1 MEGNSINTYLP
12 VKDVKEI
19 DKLLTLLEVY
29 KSQCKYYAVYK
40 IANLLIPREVDKV
53 YLAFAGEKEGLTFYH
68 TFVVLEDK
76 SIFNI
81 SLDMAFAIGVGIDKG
96 MYYPCVGSGVSNPA
110 ESLKAAFLFIVEEY
124 MPDYVE
130 YFKGIDF
137 VLLE

>member
-1 MEGNSINTYLP
+1 
-12 VKDVKEI
+12 
-19 DKLLTLLEVY
+19 
-29 KSQCKYYAVYK
+29 
-40 IANLLIPREVDKV
+40 
-53 YLAFAGEKEGLTFYH
+53 
-68 TFVVLEDK
+68 
-76 SIFNI
+76 
-81 SLDMAFAIGVGIDKG
+81 MAFAIGVGIDKG